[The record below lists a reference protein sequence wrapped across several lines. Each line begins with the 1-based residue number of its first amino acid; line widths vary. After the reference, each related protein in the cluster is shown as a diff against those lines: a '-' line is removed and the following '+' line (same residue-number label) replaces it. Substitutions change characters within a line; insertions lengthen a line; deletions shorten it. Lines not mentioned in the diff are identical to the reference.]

1 MPKSKQQKQ
10 VILDLLADKI
20 GKAKTIVFAGF
31 NALTVKDNEQLRQKL
46 KAEDGEYYVAKKT
59 LLGKSFKI
67 EGLDVR
73 SFPGKVAAIF
83 AYGDEVAPAK
93 ALDDFRKDKKDKLFF
108 VGGILEGRV
117 ISAEEVDNLAKL
129 PSKQQL
135 YAQLVGS
142 LNAPVSGF
150 VNVLSG
156 NLRSLVY
163 VLKAI
168 EAKK

>member
-10 VILDLLADKI
+10 VILDSLADKI

-59 LLGKSFKI
+59 LLGKSLKI
-67 EGLDVR
+67 EGLNIR
-73 SFPGKVAAIF
+73 KFPGKVAAIF

-93 ALDDFRKDKKDKLFF
+93 ALDEFRKGKKDKLFF
-108 VGGILEGRV
+108 VGGVLEGRA

-150 VNVLSG
+150 VNALSG
-156 NLRSLVY
+156 NLRNLVY

-168 EAKK
+168 EVKK